1 MKLLLTCL
9 VLSAWTATSAAAETS
24 PTSSKRPA
32 NKLLPR
38 MTSPELL
45 NLWNAPE
52 NVQHL
57 YEACYAVLAADPAAT
72 FAEVM
77 ADATVQRLCN
87 ENEVRHLGGPML
99 GDVASDGAKVWLRT
113 CRPAEVEVRLT
124 VDGREEVFGPVASSW
139 ETDLAAV
146 VPVTGLK
153 PGTTHPY
160 RVLVDGT
167 PLVIPEHA
175 AIATTLAE
183 PSPTSVRIAFG
194 TCSHRFGLGNKR
206 QFEAIRSRQ
215 PAAMLLCGDVA
226 VQDRD
231 NHLGLHRAD
240 YLLRDFFSA
249 WQGLT
254 ASVPVYA
261 TWDDHDYFNNDK
273 WGIPAGYS
281 EEDRAGVWNVFR
293 RSWNNPSYGFG
304 DPQGGVFFR
313 TRIGPCDIITTD
325 GRYFRKKGSFLGRDQ
340 MKWLETQLLDCKG
353 PFIIL
358 ESSTMWSDYVSN
370 GKDSWG
376 VFDPEGRERV
386 FELIEKN
393 RIGGVLL
400 ISGDRH
406 GARGFRI
413 PRASGFSFYEFE
425 AASLGGIDWGP
436 KAAVPGCQEQL
447 FGYLG
452 YAFGEFTIAADL
464 PDPTVTFRLI
474 SEDGNVE
481 YEITLPRSQLTPKGA

>member
-1 MKLLLTCL
+1 
-9 VLSAWTATSAAAETS
+9 
-24 PTSSKRPA
+24 
-32 NKLLPR
+32 

-153 PGTTHPY
+153 PGTTNPY

-206 QFEAIRSRQ
+206 QFEAIRRRQ